1 MKKKTVKNST
11 LFNMKGI
18 LILIAFGVW
27 INLIIGIKE
36 DFGSFKEMIFSF
48 SFGENTLTVIIVTY
62 ILFVILGLFIEGK
75 STDRFF

>member
-27 INLIIGIKE
+27 VNLTIDIKE
-36 DFGSFKEMIFSF
+36 NFESFKDMIFSL
-48 SFGENTLTVIIVTY
+48 GGNTLLIIIVTY
-62 ILFVILGLFIEGK
+62 VLFVILGIFVEGK
-75 STDRFF
+75 DTDRFS